1 MEEFNMKKG
10 LTEMVFIIDK
20 SGSMEGLEKDT
31 IGGFNSML
39 KEQQAVEGEAIVT
52 TVLFDNR
59 YELLHDR
66 IDIRAVSPLTEKNY
80 TVGGNTA
87 LLDALGKTIRKIRE
101 VQEHTAEDYRAEKV
115 LFTII
120 TDGQENASREYSA
133 ESIKTR
139 IERQKEK
146 YGWEFVFFGANM
158 DAVLEAGKLGIGADR
173 AQNYCADAIGTS
185 VAYTAM
191 SAFSTAYRG
200 EKPFDGESDPE
211 GDDLNPESDAIHDE
225 FKAALTNLKAAVGG
239 AKGAADDLANV
250 FGDIFKVAEA
260 NNGKIP
266 DVNDIA
272 RQVLEDEL
280 KELEENSGDEA
291 RINKLRDILKQ

>member
-1 MEEFNMKKG
+1 MEELNMKKG

-120 TDGQENASREYSA
+120 TDGEENASREYSA
-133 ESIKTR
+133 ERIKTR
-139 IERQKEK
+139 IEHQKQK

-158 DAVLEAGKLGIGADR
+158 DAVLEAGKLGISAEY
-173 AQNYCADAIGTS
+173 AQNYCADASGTS
-185 VAYTAM
+185 TAYTAM
-191 SAFSTAYRG
+191 SAISTAYRG
-200 EKPFDGESDPE
+200 GNSSL
-211 GDDLNPESDAIHDE
+211 GGMAID
-225 FKAALTNLKAAVGG
+225 NLKKAVSG
-239 AKGAADDLANV
+239 AKGAADELVDV
-250 FGDIFKVAEA
+250 FGDIVKSEKA
-260 NNGKIP
+260 NKDKIP
-266 DVNDIA
+266 DVNDIL
-272 RQVLEDEL
+272 RKVLEDEL
-280 KELEENSGDEA
+280 KELEAKGGDKA

>member
-10 LTEMVFIIDK
+10 LTEMVFIIDR
-20 SGSMEGLEKDT
+20 SGSMGGPEKDT

-120 TDGQENASREYSA
+120 TDGEENASREYSA
-133 ESIKTR
+133 ERIKTR
-139 IERQKEK
+139 IEHQKQK

-158 DAVLEAGKLGIGADR
+158 DAVLEAGKLGISAEY
-173 AQNYCADAIGTS
+173 AQNYRADANGTS
-185 VAYTAM
+185 IAYTAM
-191 SAFSTAYRG
+191 SSISTAYRG
-200 EKPFDGESDPE
+200 GNSSL
-211 GDDLNPESDAIHDE
+211 GGMAID
-225 FKAALTNLKAAVGG
+225 NLKKAVSG
-239 AKGAADDLANV
+239 AKGAADELADV
-250 FGDIFKVAEA
+250 LGDIVAVAEK
-260 NNGKIP
+260 NNGKIL
-266 DVNDIA
+266 DINNIA

-280 KELEENSGDEA
+280 KELEAQGGDVV
-291 RINKLRDILKQ
+291 RINELRDVLRL

>member
-52 TVLFDNR
+52 TVLFNNR

-101 VQEHTAEDYRAEKV
+101 VQEHTAEDYRAEKI
-115 LFTII
+115 LFIII
-120 TDGQENASREYSA
+120 TDGEENASREYSA
-133 ESIKTR
+133 ERIKTR
-139 IERQKEK
+139 IEYQKQK

-158 DAVLEAGKLGIGADR
+158 DAVLEAGKLGISAEY
-173 AQNYCADAIGTS
+173 AQNYCADASGTS
-185 VAYTAM
+185 TAYTAM
-191 SAFSTAYRG
+191 SAISTAYRG
-200 EKPFDGESDPE
+200 GNSSL
-211 GDDLNPESDAIHDE
+211 GGMAID
-225 FKAALTNLKAAVGG
+225 NLKKAVSG
-239 AKGAADDLANV
+239 AKGATDELVDFV
-250 FGDIFKVAEA
+250 GDIFKATEK
-260 NNGKIP
+260 NDGKMP
-266 DVNDIA
+266 NVNDIA
-272 RQVLEDEL
+272 RQVLENEL
-280 KELEENSGDEA
+280 KKLEENSGNEA
-291 RINKLRDILKQ
+291 RINELRDILKQ

>member
-10 LTEMVFIIDK
+10 LTELVFIIDR
-20 SGSMEGLEKDT
+20 SGSMGGLEKDT

-39 KEQQAVEGEAIVT
+39 KEQQAVEGEAVVT

-87 LLDALGKTIRKIRE
+87 LLDALGKTIRKIRD
-101 VQEHTAEDYRAEKV
+101 VQEHTAENYRAEKV
-115 LFTII
+115 LFIII
-120 TDGQENASREYSA
+120 TDGEENASREYSA
-133 ESIKTR
+133 ERIKAR
-139 IERQKEK
+139 IEYQKQK

-158 DAVLEAGKLGIGADR
+158 DAVLEAEKLGISAEY
-173 AQNYCADAIGTS
+173 AQNYRADASGTS
-185 VAYTAM
+185 TAY
-191 SAFSTAYRG
+191 SAISAISTAYRG
-200 EKPFDGESDPE
+200 APSLG
-211 GDDLNPESDAIHDE
+211 AIAID
-225 FKAALTNLKAAVGG
+225 NLKKAVSG
-239 AKGAADDLANV
+239 AKGAADELADV
-250 FGDIFKVAEA
+250 LGDIVAVAEK

-266 DVNDIA
+266 DVNNIA

-280 KELEENSGDEA
+280 KELEAQGGDVV

>member
-10 LTEMVFIIDK
+10 LTEMVFIIDR
-20 SGSMEGLEKDT
+20 SGSMGGLEKDT

-39 KEQQAVEGEAIVT
+39 KEQQGVAGEAVVT

-87 LLDALGKTIRKIRE
+87 LLDALGKTIRKIRD
-101 VQEHTAEDYRAEKV
+101 VQEHTAENYRAEKV
-115 LFTII
+115 LFIII
-120 TDGQENASREYSA
+120 TDGEENASREYSA
-133 ESIKTR
+133 ERIKAR
-139 IERQKEK
+139 IEYQKQK

-158 DAVLEAGKLGIGADR
+158 DAVLEAEKLGISAEY
-173 AQNYCADAIGTS
+173 AQNYRADASGTS
-185 VAYTAM
+185 TAY
-191 SAFSTAYRG
+191 SAISAISTAYRG
-200 EKPFDGESDPE
+200 APSLG
-211 GDDLNPESDAIHDE
+211 AIAID
-225 FKAALTNLKAAVGG
+225 NLKKAVSG
-239 AKGAADDLANV
+239 AKGAADELADV
-250 FGDIFKVAEA
+250 LGDIVAVAEK

-266 DVNDIA
+266 DVNNIA

-280 KELEENSGDEA
+280 KELEAQGGDVV
-291 RINKLRDILKQ
+291 RINERRDVLRL

>member
-1 MEEFNMKKG
+1 MKKG
-10 LTEMVFIIDK
+10 LTELVFIIDR
-20 SGSMEGLEKDT
+20 SGSMGGLEKDT

-39 KEQQAVEGEAIVT
+39 KEQQAVEGEAVVT

-120 TDGQENASREYSA
+120 TDGEENASREYSA
-133 ESIKTR
+133 ERIKAR
-139 IERQKEK
+139 IEYQKQK

-158 DAVLEAGKLGIGADR
+158 DAVLEAEKLGISAEY
-173 AQNYCADAIGTS
+173 AQNYRADASGTS
-185 VAYTAM
+185 TAY
-191 SAFSTAYRG
+191 SAISAISTAYRG
-200 EKPFDGESDPE
+200 APSLG
-211 GDDLNPESDAIHDE
+211 AIAID
-225 FKAALTNLKAAVGG
+225 NLKKAVSG
-239 AKGAADDLANV
+239 AKGAADELADV
-250 FGDIFKVAEA
+250 LGDIVAVAEK

-266 DVNDIA
+266 DVNNIA

-280 KELEENSGDEA
+280 KELEAQGGDVV
-291 RINKLRDILKQ
+291 RINERRDVLRL

>member
-1 MEEFNMKKG
+1 MEELNMKKG

-101 VQEHTAEDYRAEKV
+101 VQEHTAEDYRAEKI
-115 LFTII
+115 LFIII
-120 TDGQENASREYSA
+120 TDGEENASREYSA
-133 ESIKTR
+133 ERIKTR
-139 IERQKEK
+139 IEYQKQK

-158 DAVLEAGKLGIGADR
+158 DAVLEAGKLGISAEY
-173 AQNYCADAIGTS
+173 AQNYRADASGTS
-185 VAYTAM
+185 IAYTAM
-191 SAFSTAYRG
+191 SAISTAYRG
-200 EKPFDGESDPE
+200 GNSSL
-211 GDDLNPESDAIHDE
+211 GGMAID
-225 FKAALTNLKAAVGG
+225 NLKKAVSG
-239 AKGAADDLANV
+239 AKGAADELADV
-250 FGDIFKVAEA
+250 LGDIVAVAEK

-266 DVNDIA
+266 DVNNIA

-280 KELEENSGDEA
+280 KELEAQGGDVV
-291 RINKLRDILKQ
+291 RINERRDVLRL

>member
-120 TDGQENASREYSA
+120 TDGEENASREYSA
-133 ESIKTR
+133 ERIKAR
-139 IERQKEK
+139 IEYQKQK

-158 DAVLEAGKLGIGADR
+158 DAVLEAEKLGISAEY
-173 AQNYCADAIGTS
+173 AQNYRADASGTS
-185 VAYTAM
+185 TAY
-191 SAFSTAYRG
+191 SAISAISTAYRG
-200 EKPFDGESDPE
+200 APSLG
-211 GDDLNPESDAIHDE
+211 AIAID
-225 FKAALTNLKAAVGG
+225 NLKKAVSG
-239 AKGAADDLANV
+239 AKGAADELADV
-250 FGDIFKVAEA
+250 LGDIVAVAEK

-266 DVNDIA
+266 DVNNIA

-280 KELEENSGDEA
+280 KELEAQGGDVV
-291 RINKLRDILKQ
+291 RINERRDVLRL

>member
-1 MEEFNMKKG
+1 MKKG
-10 LTEMVFIIDK
+10 LTEMVFIIDR
-20 SGSMEGLEKDT
+20 SGSMGGLEKDT

-87 LLDALGKTIRKIRE
+87 LLDALGKTIRKIRD
-101 VQEHTAEDYRAEKV
+101 VQEHTAENYRAEKV
-115 LFTII
+115 LFIII
-120 TDGQENASREYSA
+120 TDGEENASREYSA
-133 ESIKTR
+133 ERIKAR
-139 IERQKEK
+139 IEHQKQK

-158 DAVLEAGKLGIGADR
+158 DAVLEAEKLGISAEY
-173 AQNYCADAIGTS
+173 AQNYRADASGTS
-185 VAYTAM
+185 TAY
-191 SAFSTAYRG
+191 SAISAISTAYRG
-200 EKPFDGESDPE
+200 APSLG
-211 GDDLNPESDAIHDE
+211 AIAID
-225 FKAALTNLKAAVGG
+225 NLKKAVSG
-239 AKGAADDLANV
+239 AKGAADELADV
-250 FGDIFKVAEA
+250 LGDIVAVAEK

-266 DVNDIA
+266 DVNNIA

-280 KELEENSGDEA
+280 KELEAQGGDVV
-291 RINKLRDILKQ
+291 RINELRDVLRL

>member
-10 LTEMVFIIDK
+10 LTELVFIIDR
-20 SGSMEGLEKDT
+20 SGSMGGLEKDT

-39 KEQQAVEGEAIVT
+39 KEQQAVEGEAVVT

-87 LLDALGKTIRKIRE
+87 LLDALGKTIRKIRD
-101 VQEHTAEDYRAEKV
+101 VQEHTAENYRAEKV
-115 LFTII
+115 LFIII
-120 TDGQENASREYSA
+120 TDGEENASREYSA
-133 ESIKTR
+133 ERIKAR
-139 IERQKEK
+139 IEYQKQK

-158 DAVLEAGKLGIGADR
+158 DAVLEAEKLGISAEY
-173 AQNYCADAIGTS
+173 AQNYRADASGTS
-185 VAYTAM
+185 TAY
-191 SAFSTAYRG
+191 SAISAISTAYRG
-200 EKPFDGESDPE
+200 APSLG
-211 GDDLNPESDAIHDE
+211 AIAID
-225 FKAALTNLKAAVGG
+225 NLKKAVSG
-239 AKGAADDLANV
+239 AKGAADELADV
-250 FGDIFKVAEA
+250 LGDIVAVAEK

-266 DVNDIA
+266 DVNNIA

-280 KELEENSGDEA
+280 KELEAQGGDVVG
-291 RINKLRDILKQ
+291 INELRDVLRL

>member
-39 KEQQAVEGEAIVT
+39 KEQQAVEGEAVVT

-120 TDGQENASREYSA
+120 TDGEENASREYSA
-133 ESIKTR
+133 ERIKAR
-139 IERQKEK
+139 IEYQKQK

-158 DAVLEAGKLGIGADR
+158 DAVLEAEKLGISAEY
-173 AQNYCADAIGTS
+173 AQNYRADASGTS
-185 VAYTAM
+185 TAY
-191 SAFSTAYRG
+191 SAISAISTAYRG
-200 EKPFDGESDPE
+200 APSLG
-211 GDDLNPESDAIHDE
+211 AIAID
-225 FKAALTNLKAAVGG
+225 NLKKAVSG
-239 AKGAADDLANV
+239 AKGAADELADV
-250 FGDIFKVAEA
+250 LGDIVAVAEK

-266 DVNDIA
+266 DVNNIA
-272 RQVLEDEL
+272 RQVLEEEL
-280 KELEENSGDEA
+280 KELEENSGDVV
-291 RINKLRDILKQ
+291 RINELRDVLRL

>member
-1 MEEFNMKKG
+1 MKKG
-10 LTEMVFIIDK
+10 LTEMVFIIDR
-20 SGSMEGLEKDT
+20 SGSMGGLEKDT

-39 KEQQAVEGEAIVT
+39 KEQQAVEGEAVVT

-87 LLDALGKTIRKIRE
+87 LLDALGKTIRKIRD
-101 VQEHTAEDYRAEKV
+101 VQEHTAENYRAEKV
-115 LFTII
+115 LFIII
-120 TDGQENASREYSA
+120 TDGEENASREYSA
-133 ESIKTR
+133 ERIKAR
-139 IERQKEK
+139 IEYQKQK

-158 DAVLEAGKLGIGADR
+158 DAVLEAEKLGISAEY
-173 AQNYCADAIGTS
+173 AQNYRADASGTS
-185 VAYTAM
+185 TAY
-191 SAFSTAYRG
+191 SAISAISTAYRG
-200 EKPFDGESDPE
+200 APSLG
-211 GDDLNPESDAIHDE
+211 AIAID
-225 FKAALTNLKAAVGG
+225 NLKKAVSG
-239 AKGAADDLANV
+239 AKGAADELADV
-250 FGDIFKVAEA
+250 LGDIVAVAEK

-266 DVNDIA
+266 DVNNIA

-280 KELEENSGDEA
+280 KELEAQGGDVV

>member
-1 MEEFNMKKG
+1 MEELNMKKG

-39 KEQQAVEGEAIVT
+39 KEQQAVEGEAVVT

-87 LLDALGKTIRKIRE
+87 LLDALGKTIRKIRD
-101 VQEHTAEDYRAEKV
+101 VQEHTAENYRAEKV
-115 LFTII
+115 LFIII
-120 TDGQENASREYSA
+120 TDGEENASREYSA
-133 ESIKTR
+133 ERIKAR
-139 IERQKEK
+139 IEYQKQK

-158 DAVLEAGKLGIGADR
+158 DAVLEAEKLGISAEY
-173 AQNYCADAIGTS
+173 AQNYRADASGTS
-185 VAYTAM
+185 TAY
-191 SAFSTAYRG
+191 SAISAISTAYRG
-200 EKPFDGESDPE
+200 APSLG
-211 GDDLNPESDAIHDE
+211 AIAID
-225 FKAALTNLKAAVGG
+225 NLKKAVSG
-239 AKGAADDLANV
+239 AKGAADELADV
-250 FGDIFKVAEA
+250 LGDIVAVAEK

-266 DVNDIA
+266 DVNNIA

-280 KELEENSGDEA
+280 KELEAQGGDVV
-291 RINKLRDILKQ
+291 RINELRDVLRL